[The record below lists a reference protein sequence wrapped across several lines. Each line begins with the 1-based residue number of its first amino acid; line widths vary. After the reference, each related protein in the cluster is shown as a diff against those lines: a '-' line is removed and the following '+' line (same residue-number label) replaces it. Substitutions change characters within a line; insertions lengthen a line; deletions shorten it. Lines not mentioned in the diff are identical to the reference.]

1 MSNNHSIPRL
11 ILRVPVEAAEAET
24 ADQPVL
30 QQLFEDLAG
39 SIKDTD
45 TVHVYFPAGFLRRQ
59 REGQSARFVERALTS
74 HGVAPGQI
82 VLKSLDERNSG
93 VIPMRKVESP
103 ERIVI
108 EVNEIAA

>member
-59 REGQSARFVERALTS
+59 REVGPLGLGT
-74 HGVAPGQI
+74 
-82 VLKSLDERNSG
+82 LDEERDRRRASDQLG
-93 VIPMRKVESP
+93 IVEPRPVGQESEACLGKLHAPIPDKK
-103 ERIVI
+103 
-108 EVNEIAA
+108 